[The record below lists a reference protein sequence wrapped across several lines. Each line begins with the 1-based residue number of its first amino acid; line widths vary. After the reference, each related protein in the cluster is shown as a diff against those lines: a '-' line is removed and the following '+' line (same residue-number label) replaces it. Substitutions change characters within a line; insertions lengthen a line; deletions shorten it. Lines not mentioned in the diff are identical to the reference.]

1 MQISPCLLIPGAK
14 YFTLSWP
21 LQRLDVSRS
30 RDKWSQCKQ
39 SRGNKCISDLCRSV
53 MPNMPSAPFLGTS
66 PIVLPRMSWAT
77 RTTHAFFFLLEGGM
91 HHLML
96 SGLFFSRLT
105 DNGWQLCL
113 PRLDWVGTEK
123 WKSTENWKCMQD
135 LRRPTGA
142 LSGRWLK
149 PQICTLSLLH

>member
-1 MQISPCLLIPGAK
+1 MQISPCLPIPGAK
-14 YFTLSWP
+14 YLTLSWP
-21 LQRLDVSRS
+21 FQRLDVSRS
-30 RDKWSQCKQ
+30 PDKWSQCKQ

-53 MPNMPSAPFLGTS
+53 MPNMPSAPFLRTS

-77 RTTHAFFFLLEGGM
+77 RMAHALFFFFWGRHASFDALR
-91 HHLML
+91 
-96 SGLFFSRLT
+96 FIFSRLT

-123 WKSTENWKCMQD
+123 WKSTENRKCVQD

-142 LSGRWLK
+142 LSGRWSK
-149 PQICTLSLLH
+149 PQICTLSLLC